1 MIIEGIFDFIFGLAN
16 VLFEF
21 LPDIEIGF
29 GTGFNTF
36 LSIVSSVAYLLPMNT
51 ILIMFGIIISLMIFR
66 IVVSVIKT
74 IWQLLPIL

>member
-1 MIIEGIFDFIFGLAN
+1 MIINGLFDFIFGLAN

-21 LPDIEIGF
+21 LPSVEIGF

-66 IVVSVIKT
+66 IIVSVIKT